1 MRKELTLEGDTGML
15 PRAETSRR
23 AVFSPAGCIL
33 GAKACAGG
41 VLSEQG
47 PRTGRV
53 CLPKYF
59 GLEQEAAFEVTL
71 PISLADSTLVSR
83 VHQLDSFQ
91 MKLKSEGAL

>member
-1 MRKELTLEGDTGML
+1 ML
-15 PRAETSRR
+15 PGAETLKR

-41 VLSEQG
+41 AEVLCEQG
-47 PRTGRV
+47 PHTGRV

-59 GLEQEAAFEVTL
+59 GLEQEVAFEVTL

-83 VHQLDSFQ
+83 VHQLDAFQ
-91 MKLKSEGAL
+91 TKLKAEDAL